1 MPYVSRDGL
10 LVFVPADAPSVPDR
24 VAVARA
30 SSGTKRSIAM
40 LKELG
45 KGPPVH
51 EVMRT
56 GGRGGSSLLDR
67 DLAAPIH
74 REVSGHSAISR
85 SAWGGEVVVAPKVG
99 NLAHVHGADDEDGG
113 EVGAGGSPAA
123 PSLESQGGGPS
134 ADAGAPSESARVSF
148 NGGMHFH
155 VNSQAEQAS
164 MAVWL
169 SRGYEER
176 LCRLLRGKSP

>member
-1 MPYVSRDGL
+1 
-10 LVFVPADAPSVPDR
+10 
-24 VAVARA
+24 
-30 SSGTKRSIAM
+30 M
-40 LKELG
+40 LRELG

-51 EVMRT
+51 EVIRT

-74 REVSGHSAISR
+74 REVNEHAASSR
-85 SAWGGEVVVAPKVG
+85 SARGGEVVVAHKVV

-113 EVGAGGSPAA
+113 EVGAGGGTAAAMSSP
-123 PSLESQGGGPS
+123 ESQGGEPL

-148 NGGMHFH
+148 TGGMHFH
-155 VNSQAEQAS
+155 VNAQAEQVS

-169 SRGYEER
+169 SRGYE
-176 LCRLLRGKSP
+176 